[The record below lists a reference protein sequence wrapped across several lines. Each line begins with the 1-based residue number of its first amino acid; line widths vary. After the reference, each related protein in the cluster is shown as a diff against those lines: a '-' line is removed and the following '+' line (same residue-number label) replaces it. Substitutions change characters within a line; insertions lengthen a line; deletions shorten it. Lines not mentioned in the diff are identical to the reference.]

1 MQEFIYMWEE
11 KILRKISIG
20 PKPPFHILIDKAA
33 LNKHYIM
40 LWGHC
45 KIYFMKLLQNT
56 ACRVSMFYIHGGTHQ
71 PLQEKL
77 RTSI

>member
-1 MQEFIYMWEE
+1 MWEE

-20 PKPPFHILIDKAA
+20 PKPPIHILRDKAA

-45 KIYFMKLLQNT
+45 KIQLTKLLQNT
-56 ACRVSMFYIHGGTHQ
+56 AYRISMLYIHGGTHQ
-71 PLQEKL
+71 PSQEKL
-77 RTSI
+77 ST